1 LGARQRFELKQGG
14 RGDGAAARDEVTAL
28 TLGAGH
34 AAAYRAMCADLG
46 WAPDEAGASAA
57 EAQHVERLAA
67 LDAKH
72 ADAKENLGD
81 VEIFDALLAKAQ
93 ELAAEGAP
101 RTRVVEA
108 FDEALAGTVATGH
121 KLDICFQRMVL
132 CLADHDLVG
141 LKELLDNAQKL
152 LDEGGDWER
161 KNRLKV
167 YQGVYFMAVR
177 DFKRAAELLLSSV
190 ATFASSE
197 LFSYERFVFYTVV
210 VASVALPRTELKA
223 KVVDAPEIL
232 SAVGAVPHLESFL
245 SAFHGCRYAEFM
257 RAFSG
262 IEEEVRWD
270 MYLHPHH
277 KYFLREMRLAAYRQF
292 LESYKSV
299 TLTSMASAFGVG
311 EAFLDAEVAEFIAA
325 GRLPCRIDHVN
336 GVLETTHPDGR
347 NASYRSLIKGGDT
360 LLNRVQK
367 LAKVIDME

>member
-1 LGARQRFELKQGG
+1 MVEYEPEGAPEEAGAPQDPRLRAAQLRFELKQGG
-14 RGDGAAARDEVTAL
+14 RGDGAAARDEITAL

-67 LDAKH
+67 LDAKY

-108 FDEALAGTVATGH
+108 FDKALAGTVATGH

-141 LKELLDNAQKL
+141 LKELLDSAQKL

-177 DFKRAAELLLSSV
+177 DFKQ
-190 ATFASSE
+190 
-197 LFSYERFVFYTVV
+197 
-210 VASVALPRTELKA
+210 KN
-223 KVVDAPEIL
+223 
-232 SAVGAVPHLESFL
+232 
-245 SAFHGCRYAEFM
+245 
-257 RAFSG
+257 
-262 IEEEVRWD
+262 RWD

-311 EAFLDAEVAEFIAA
+311 EAFLDAEVA
-325 GRLPCRIDHVN
+325 
-336 GVLETTHPDGR
+336 
-347 NASYRSLIKGGDT
+347 
-360 LLNRVQK
+360 
-367 LAKVIDME
+367 

>member
-1 LGARQRFELKQGG
+1 MVEYEPEGAPEEAGAPQDPRLRAAQLRFELKQGG
-14 RGDGAAARDEVTAL
+14 RGDGAAARDEITAL
-28 TLGAGH
+28 ALGAGH

-67 LDAKH
+67 LDAKY

-108 FDEALAGTVATGH
+108 FDKALAGTVAT
-121 KLDICFQRMVL
+121 
-132 CLADHDLVG
+132 
-141 LKELLDNAQKL
+141 AQKL

-232 SAVGAVPHLESFL
+232 SVVGAVPHLESFL

-347 NASYRSLIKGGDT
+347 NASYRSLIKGGDA